1 MLLVFYWQQN
11 CYLLNRLK
19 HTILSN
25 EILQHLEALIIDDE
39 KDICFLHG
47 SLLKKRNIRSKFVNT
62 LRDAANLLELNE
74 PEVIFLDNHL
84 PDGMGLNFIGY
95 IKRFHP
101 LTKIVMITAYDTI
114 MDKQRAFKEGVDYA
128 VHANFLVEIRNLK
141 TIRNSLAHTYL
152 KGPVATM
159 NIDSPA
165 RTMARFSY
173 IYEGLKAFEQ
183 RLKAL

>member
-39 KDICFLHG
+39 KDICYLLG
-47 SLLKKRNIRSKFVNT
+47 SLLKKRNISSKFVNT
-62 LRDAANLLELNE
+62 LRDAANLLELND

-114 MDKQRAFKEGVDYA
+114 MDKQRAFKEGVDYFMGKPFSKEK
-128 VHANFLVEIRNLK
+128 VNTLMENLG
-141 TIRNSLAHTYL
+141 H
-152 KGPVATM
+152 
-159 NIDSPA
+159 
-165 RTMARFSY
+165 
-173 IYEGLKAFEQ
+173 
-183 RLKAL
+183 